1 MSKHKAAADWDND
14 PKQDP
19 KHDPKH
25 EPKYEPEPTADPK
38 QLVRVRCITDA
49 RPFTGTKALGLE
61 NGEEADVPADVAKV
75 LVERK
80 HVEYVK

>member
-1 MSKHKAAADWDND
+1 MSKHKEPDWDSE
-14 PKQDP
+14 
-19 KHDPKH
+19 PKH
-25 EPKYEPEPTADPK
+25 EPKHEPEPTDPK

-49 RPFTGTKALGLE
+49 RPFTGTKALALE
-61 NGEEADVPADVAKV
+61 NGEEADCPADVAKI

>member
-1 MSKHKAAADWDND
+1 MSKHKDADWDND
-14 PKQDP
+14 PK
-19 KHDPKH
+19 H
-25 EPKYEPEPTADPK
+25 EPKHHEPEHAEAK
-38 QLVRVRCITDA
+38 QLVRVRCITDD
-49 RPFTGTKALGLE
+49 RPFTGTKAMGLA